1 MVTGDLIAR
10 EWLASSLS
18 RRESRFFDTSRAH
31 VHREVISANDVLRYH
46 KQRWMFITRAWC
58 CYRGLSIASC
68 LSSLL
73 KESEGC
79 KEIID
84 KPPFPRDNIH
94 CGLRRRS
101 YRQLKVI
108 LRNHIYV
115 FFLFLFFLQSQAV
128 KS

>member
-1 MVTGDLIAR
+1 MRMMCFVIT
-10 EWLASSLS
+10 SSAGCLS
-18 RRESRFFDTSRAH
+18 RELGVVTA
-31 VHREVISANDVLRYH
+31 
-46 KQRWMFITRAWC
+46 
-58 CYRGLSIASC
+58 LSIVSC

-115 FFLFLFFLQSQAV
+115 FFSLSFFLQSQAV